1 MSSPPTTD
9 ESRRDPFEGR
19 VDGLYLVL
27 ISLHGLVRGDRMELG
42 RDPDTG
48 GQVHPWAAALQCHL
62 FGLDPGPGCSA
73 ATPTPA
79 ARCLPGRPLCIATCL
94 FWTLSRVLASEQSD
108 AWAGACCGSYVLVC
122 RDNLHAHP
130 CLCYGLASRHPGALG
145 ALQIITLQSWDIAL
159 WVLVRCALKAW

>member
-48 GQVHPWAAALQCHL
+48 GQVHPWATALHCHL
-62 FGLDPGPGCSA
+62 TGVDQVQG
-73 ATPTPA
+73 
-79 ARCLPGRPLCIATCL
+79 ARPRPRL
-94 FWTLSRVLASEQSD
+94 R
-108 AWAGACCGSYVLVC
+108 
-122 RDNLHAHP
+122 R
-130 CLCYGLASRHPGALG
+130 PGASPAG
-145 ALQIITLQSWDIAL
+145 CPTFPPT
-159 WVLVRCALKAW
+159 